1 MPEPDDLLR
10 SLFQEAASTGQS
22 RARCAPVALVT
33 RRGERL
39 RRRRIATLAV
49 GACLVFAGTGAA
61 AAVLLPG
68 HPSTGVPAVTPSPS
82 RPSPTPKPVPTSPR
96 STSSATGAPLPGR
109 TAPGTPPATAP
120 PATAPPR
127 TGQGAPGASA
137 TATHGT
143 SPPSTAPPR

>member
-1 MPEPDDLLR
+1 MPEPHDLLR

-22 RARCAPVALVT
+22 RARCAPVGLVA

-39 RRRRIATLAV
+39 RRRRIAALAA

-61 AAVLLPG
+61 AAVLLPAG
-68 HPSTGVPAVTPSPS
+68 PRTGVPAVTPSPS
-82 RPSPTPKPVPTSPR
+82 RPSATPKAVPTQPR
-96 STSSATGAPLPGR
+96 STSSATSTPVPGR
-109 TAPGTPPATAP
+109 TAPGTP